1 MVLIREIEE
10 KDIPAVLRLIK
21 DSYAPYKELIDGAGI
36 PEYSY
41 EEVCSLAAEPHSDV
55 WVAEENGE
63 ITGMAAGT
71 EFGPCAYHL
80 RMLFVGGGS
89 QHKGVGS
96 ELLAHFEA
104 RGTERRHSLY
114 TANYLDWAKWSGQ
127 FYAKHGYREFVPGDE
142 KNNPGLKAQT
152 DFLKKIGKLNN
163 GDKHFIWK
171 STGA

>member
-1 MVLIREIEE
+1 MVRIREIEE

-21 DSYAPYKELIDGAGI
+21 DSYAPYKDLISGAGI

-41 EEVCSLAAEPHSDV
+41 EDVSSLAAESHSDV

-80 RMLFVGGGS
+80 KMLFVGGES
-89 QHKGVGS
+89 QHKGVGG
-96 ELLAHFEA
+96 ELLERFEA
-104 RGTERRHSLY
+104 RGRERRHSLY

-127 FYAKHGYREFVPGDE
+127 FYAKHGYREYEPGDE
-142 KNNPGLKAQT
+142 EGCPELKAQT
-152 DFLKKIGKLNN
+152 DFLKSIGRLNN

-171 STGA
+171 MNSL

>member
-1 MVLIREIEE
+1 MVQVREIEE
-10 KDIPAVLRLIK
+10 KDIPEVLRLIK
-21 DSYAPYKELIDGAGI
+21 DSYAPYKEFIGDAGI

-41 EEVCSLAAEPHSDV
+41 EEVSSLLADEHSDV
-55 WVAEENGE
+55 WVAEENGK

-71 EFGPCAYHL
+71 EFGPSAYHL
-80 RMLFVGGGS
+80 KMLFVGGSS

-96 ELLAHFEA
+96 ELLKCFEA
-104 RGTERRHSLY
+104 RGAERRYSLY

-171 STGA
+171 STGL